1 MTSESNPPVSAAG
14 EIPTRDRRPWPIKA
28 LSWLLLLQAA
38 MFGLIAAFHTQAL
51 RFDLRLTQEEYL
63 ANLPFGLRGLVFLAL
78 ALLCLSAAAG
88 FFRLWPAA
96 WFNAVFAQGLSL
108 LMALYLYFH
117 ERPFYCY
124 AIMIY
129 GIWMVVYLNYTEVRA
144 VFHSEREAKDWGG
157 MEGA

>member
-1 MTSESNPPVSAAG
+1 
-14 EIPTRDRRPWPIKA
+14 
-28 LSWLLLLQAA
+28 
-38 MFGLIAAFHTQAL
+38 
-51 RFDLRLTQEEYL
+51 
-63 ANLPFGLRGLVFLAL
+63 
-78 ALLCLSAAAG
+78 
-88 FFRLWPAA
+88 
-96 WFNAVFAQGLSL
+96 
-108 LMALYLYFH
+108 MALYLYFH